1 MKTVTLYP
9 RANLQHFV
17 EGRSAVEI
25 SVEDDRSIEVILDDA
40 GIPRGMVAF
49 CAVDG
54 KMVTDGYIP
63 RDGEEIE
70 ILPALSGG

>member
-1 MKTVTLYP
+1 MKTITLYP
-9 RANLQHFV
+9 RANLRHFV
-17 EGRSAVEI
+17 GSRETVKITVE
-25 SVEDDRSIEVILDDA
+25 EDRSMDAILDDA
-40 GIPRGMVAF
+40 GIPRGTVAF

-54 KMVTDGYIP
+54 KMVKGGYVP